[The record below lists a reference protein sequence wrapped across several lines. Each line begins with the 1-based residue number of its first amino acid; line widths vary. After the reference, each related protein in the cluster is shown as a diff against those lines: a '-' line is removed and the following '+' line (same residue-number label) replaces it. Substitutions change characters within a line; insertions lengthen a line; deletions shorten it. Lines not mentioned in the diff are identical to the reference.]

1 MEFYNTLNPLLLKQE
16 LDDND
21 YTMKDFVLIS

>member
-1 MEFYNTLNPLLLKQE
+1 MEFYNTLNPSLLKQE

-21 YTMKDFVLIS
+21 YTMKDFALIS